1 MVFKFLTWL
10 KANVTEEQFKDILE
24 ATDQDIKFNRVSFGK
39 TTKPLEYVRICTR
52 SANVILKVGG
62 KR

>member
-10 KANVTEEQFKDILE
+10 KANVTEEEFKDILE
-24 ATDQDIKFNRVSFGK
+24 ATDQDIKLNRVGFGK

-52 SANVILKVGG
+52 CASVVLRNGG
-62 KR
+62 AA